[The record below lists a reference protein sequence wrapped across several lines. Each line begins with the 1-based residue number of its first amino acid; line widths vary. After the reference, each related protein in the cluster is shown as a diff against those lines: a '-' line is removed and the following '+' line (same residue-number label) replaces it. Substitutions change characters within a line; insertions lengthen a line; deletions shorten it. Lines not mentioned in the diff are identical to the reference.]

1 MLLPK
6 AEQELAF
13 SPAHASYA
21 KKLQVTPLFIGPVH
35 TYPDT
40 FESTACSFR
49 DGHPSTHIRCWSAP
63 FWIRS
68 PGWKVL
74 NPLHVSGY
82 AWTVNAD
89 IFLSSDV
96 TKSIPVL
103 YPQWILY
110 SHGNLYSCCV
120 TNTPRGVYC
129 SLYSVPGSE
138 IVGPAEL
145 RKLEHVSTNRIKV
158 LRLWLTCFEHWPIRI
173 LTFA

>member
-1 MLLPK
+1 MLLLK
-6 AEQELAF
+6 AEQELAA
-13 SPAHASYA
+13 SPPHASYA
-21 KKLQVTPLFIGPVH
+21 KKLQIIPLFIGPVH

-40 FESTACSFR
+40 FEYAACSFL

-68 PGWKVL
+68 RGCKVL

-82 AWTVNAD
+82 AWRVNAD
-89 IFLSSDV
+89 TFLSSDV

-110 SHGNLYSCCV
+110 SHGNLYTHAVLPILPEES
-120 TNTPRGVYC
+120 

-138 IVGPAEL
+138 SRVRWIEKAWT
-145 RKLEHVSTNRIKV
+145 RFNQSD
-158 LRLWLTCFEHWPIRI
+158 
-173 LTFA
+173 